1 MIRDLQHLQTSVFSK
16 LHLIISQLQQD
27 SECEEYLGYN
37 FQISHFN
44 IKFRKAKITP
54 KKIGQ
59 FVTLWKRNPESRQT
73 EPFNQEDPFL
83 IFILLPVILM
93 KNQVFSYFLKI
104 FCRTDIF
111 LRLCLKKEKEASEFI
126 RIGIFL
132 KTNKP
137 KRLRI
142 GKRNFSS
149 TFRMKIILK
158 NSFQFSVSTYNKNS
172 KKILKNYLCD

>member
-37 FQISHFN
+37 FHISHVS

-73 EPFNQEDPFL
+73 EPFNQEDTFDFYIIACDFDEKSGFFL
-83 IFILLPVILM
+83 FPKNILSQKHILTTLSKEGKRGFRVYPDWDFPENKQATKTQDWQKEFFID
-93 KNQVFSYFLKI
+93 FSDENY
-104 FCRTDIF
+104 
-111 LRLCLKKEKEASEFI
+111 LKKFVS
-126 RIGIFL
+126 IF
-132 KTNKP
+132 
-137 KRLRI
+137 
-142 GKRNFSS
+142 NFS
-149 TFRMKIILK
+149 L
-158 NSFQFSVSTYNKNS
+158 Q
-172 KKILKNYLCD
+172 

>member
-73 EPFNQEDPFL
+73 EPFHHEDLFDFYIIACDCAEKSGFFL
-83 IFILLPVILM
+83 FPKNILSHRHILTTLSKEGKRGFRVYPDWDFPENKQAKKTQDWQKEFFID
-93 KNQVFSYFLKI
+93 FSDENY
-104 FCRTDIF
+104 
-111 LRLCLKKEKEASEFI
+111 LKKFVS
-126 RIGIFL
+126 IF
-132 KTNKP
+132 
-137 KRLRI
+137 
-142 GKRNFSS
+142 NFS
-149 TFRMKIILK
+149 L
-158 NSFQFSVSTYNKNS
+158 Q
-172 KKILKNYLCD
+172 

>member
-1 MIRDLQHLQTSVFSK
+1 MIRDLQHLQNSVFSK

-73 EPFNQEDPFL
+73 EPFNQEDTFDFYIIACDFDEKSGFFL
-83 IFILLPVILM
+83 FPKSILSQKHILTTLSKEGKRGFRVYPDWDFPENKQAKKTQDWQKEFFID
-93 KNQVFSYFLKI
+93 FSDENY
-104 FCRTDIF
+104 
-111 LRLCLKKEKEASEFI
+111 LKKFVS
-126 RIGIFL
+126 IF
-132 KTNKP
+132 
-137 KRLRI
+137 
-142 GKRNFSS
+142 NFN
-149 TFRMKIILK
+149 L
-158 NSFQFSVSTYNKNS
+158 Q
-172 KKILKNYLCD
+172 